1 MRLLTYPL
9 PEGSPAD
16 AIQVGRALGDQDRVL
31 RQLLEALLLV
41 GAGAVA
47 VIGLGSWWL
56 AGQSVRPA
64 QQAWQRQQMF
74 VANAS
79 HELRAPITLLRA
91 SAEVAQRHVPRGD
104 AKGQALLHDVLAECD
119 HMTSLVEDLLTLSR
133 SDAKP
138 VPQVHAPVA
147 LAPLLADVQRHF
159 GARAAERQVT
169 LQVEVAT
176 GSVLVDPVHLRQVLV
191 ILCDNA
197 LRHTPTGGTI
207 TLRSSVLRH
216 IVTMS
221 VNDTGSGIA
230 PEHLPHVFER
240 FYRASSA
247 RLEATSGA
255 GLGLSIAQ
263 SIMRAYHGRIVI
275 TSQVGHGTQVILTLP
290 AAAVQQRDVSH

>member
-1 MRLLTYPL
+1 MWLEYLTLGWNVIGTFVVLGAGTRANSVALVGFGIDSLIEIFAAVIVIWQLKGIGQQREQRALRLIGIAFFVLAAYVSAQSLRTLLT
-9 PEGSPAD
+9 
-16 AIQVGRALGDQDRVL
+16 
-31 RQLLEALLLV
+31 EA
-41 GAGAVA
+41 
-47 VIGLGSWWL
+47 
-56 AGQSVRPA
+56 RPDT
-64 QQAWQRQQMF
+64 
-74 VANAS
+74 S
-79 HELRAPITLLRA
+79 
-91 SAEVAQRHVPRGD
+91 
-104 AKGQALLHDVLAECD
+104 LLHDVLAECD